1 MAVAELTLIPIGTK
15 TTSVSKYI
23 AGALDSIGEVDG
35 LTYELNAMGTTIAHD
50 DLKVLYDVIRRMQ
63 ESVFESGAD
72 RVYSV
77 VKIDDR
83 RDKDYT
89 FKDKI
94 TSVNEREKI
103 NKFLNLIDFD
113 EVF

>member
-23 AGALDSIGEVDG
+23 AGALDSIEEVDG
-35 LTYELNAMGTTIAHD
+35 LTYELNAMGTTIAHK

-94 TSVNEREKI
+94 TSVNEKRK
-103 NKFLNLIDFD
+103 NK
-113 EVF
+113 

>member
-23 AGALDSIGEVDG
+23 AGALDSIGEIEG
-35 LTYELNAMGTTIAHD
+35 LTYELNAMGTTIAHK

-63 ESVFESGAD
+63 ESVFENGAD

-77 VKIDDR
+77 VKTDDR
-83 RDKDYT
+83 RDKNYT

-94 TSVNEREKI
+94 TSVNEKRK
-103 NKFLNLIDFD
+103 NK
-113 EVF
+113 

>member
-23 AGALDSIGEVDG
+23 ASALDSIEKIEG
-35 LTYELNAMGTTIAHD
+35 LTYELNPMGTTLAHD
-50 DLKVLYDVIRRMQ
+50 DLKILYEVIRRMQ
-63 ESVFESGAD
+63 ESVFENGAD

-89 FKDKI
+89 FKDKV
-94 TSVNEREKI
+94 TSVNEKRKI
-103 NKFLNLIDFD
+103 NNW
-113 EVF
+113 

>member
-23 AGALDSIGEVDG
+23 AGALDSIGEIEG
-35 LTYELNAMGTTIAHD
+35 LTCELNAMGTTIAHK

-63 ESVFESGAD
+63 ESVFENGAD

-83 RDKDYT
+83 HDKNYT

-94 TSVNEREKI
+94 TSVNEKRK
-103 NKFLNLIDFD
+103 NK
-113 EVF
+113 

>member
-35 LTYELNAMGTTIAHD
+35 LTYELNAMGTIAHK

-94 TSVNEREKI
+94 TSVNEKRK
-103 NKFLNLIDFD
+103 NK
-113 EVF
+113 

>member
-23 AGALDSIGEVDG
+23 AGALDSIGEIEG
-35 LTYELNAMGTTIAHD
+35 LTYELNAMGTTIAHK

-63 ESVFESGAD
+63 ESVFENGAD

-83 RDKDYT
+83 RDKDYS
-89 FKDKI
+89 FEDKVR
-94 TSVNEREKI
+94 SVNEKRK
-103 NKFLNLIDFD
+103 K
-113 EVF
+113 

>member
-23 AGALDSIGEVDG
+23 AGALDSIGEIEG
-35 LTYELNAMGTTIAHD
+35 LTYELNAMGTTIAHK

-63 ESVFESGAD
+63 ESVFENGAD

-83 RDKDYT
+83 RDKDYS
-89 FKDKI
+89 FEDKVK
-94 TSVNEREKI
+94 SVNEKRK
-103 NKFLNLIDFD
+103 K
-113 EVF
+113 

>member
-23 AGALDSIGEVDG
+23 AGALDSIGEVEG
-35 LTYELNAMGTTIAHD
+35 LTYELNAMGTTIAHK

-63 ESVFESGAD
+63 ESVFENGAD

-83 RDKDYT
+83 RDKDYS
-89 FKDKI
+89 FEDKVK
-94 TSVNEREKI
+94 SVNEKRK
-103 NKFLNLIDFD
+103 K
-113 EVF
+113 

>member
-35 LTYELNAMGTTIAHD
+35 LTYELNAMGTTIAHK

-72 RVYSV
+72 RVYSDRKSV
-77 VKIDDR
+77 V
-83 RDKDYT
+83 
-89 FKDKI
+89 
-94 TSVNEREKI
+94 
-103 NKFLNLIDFD
+103 
-113 EVF
+113 

>member
-83 RDKDYT
+83 RDK
-89 FKDKI
+89 KASMEQKIKSVEDK
-94 TSVNEREKI
+94 
-103 NKFLNLIDFD
+103 L
-113 EVF
+113 

>member
-35 LTYELNAMGTTIAHD
+35 LRYELNPMGTTIAHD

-63 ESVFESGAD
+63 ESVFDAGAD
-72 RVYSV
+72 RVYTV

-83 RDKDYT
+83 RDKDYS
-89 FKDKI
+89 FEDKVK
-94 TSVNEREKI
+94 SVNEKRK
-103 NKFLNLIDFD
+103 NK
-113 EVF
+113 

>member
-23 AGALDSIGEVDG
+23 AGALDSIGKIEG
-35 LTYELNAMGTTIAHD
+35 LTYELNAMGTTIAHK
-50 DLKVLYDVIRRMQ
+50 DLKILYDVIRRMQ
-63 ESVFESGAD
+63 ESVFENGAD

-83 RDKDYT
+83 RDKNYT

-94 TSVNEREKI
+94 TSVNEKRK
-103 NKFLNLIDFD
+103 NK
-113 EVF
+113 

>member
-23 AGALDSIGEVDG
+23 AGALDSIGEIEG
-35 LTYELNAMGTTIAHD
+35 LTYDLNAMGTIIAHK

-63 ESVFESGAD
+63 ESVFENGAD

-83 RDKDYT
+83 RDKNYT

-94 TSVNEREKI
+94 TSVNEKRK
-103 NKFLNLIDFD
+103 NK
-113 EVF
+113 

>member
-23 AGALDSIGEVDG
+23 AGALDSIDEVDG
-35 LTYELNAMGTTIAHD
+35 LTYELNAMGTTIAHK

-94 TSVNEREKI
+94 TSVNEKRK
-103 NKFLNLIDFD
+103 NK
-113 EVF
+113 

>member
-35 LTYELNAMGTTIAHD
+35 LTYELNAMGTTIAHK

-72 RVYSV
+72 LS
-77 VKIDDR
+77 
-83 RDKDYT
+83 
-89 FKDKI
+89 
-94 TSVNEREKI
+94 
-103 NKFLNLIDFD
+103 LIHI
-113 EVF
+113 